1 MAFCGT
7 SGGGKT
13 TLVQILQKFYD
24 IQGGQVLI
32 DGIDM
37 KQYDI
42 KHLRRNV
49 GVVSQEPSLFSGTIE
64 QNITFGVEE
73 YTKEELYNAADIANA
88 LDFIQNK

>member
-1 MAFCGT
+1 
-7 SGGGKT
+7 
-13 TLVQILQKFYD
+13 
-24 IQGGQVLI
+24 VLI

-37 KQYDI
+37 KKFDI
-42 KHLRRNV
+42 KHLRRKV

-73 YTKEELYNAADIANA
+73 YTKEELLHAAEVANA